1 MTGLDRLS
9 YQSRW
14 AHVAPQRKF
23 LLWLAMMILAFA
35 LPPVGQ
41 GIELLIIA
49 GLSCWLL
56 RISLWRWCRWMAI
69 PFGFLLVG
77 VITIIF
83 SISREPQMLL
93 AGISVGPYWIGITRA
108 GVVTANET
116 FWRSLTALSATL
128 WQGKPLDYSKR
139 GLLALRQQVATVFQ
153 DPEQQIFYTD
163 IDSDIAFS
171 LRNLGVPEAEI
182 TRRVD
187 EALTLVDAQH
197 FRHQPIQ
204 CLSHGQKK
212 RVAIAGALVLQ
223 ARYLLLDEPTAGLD
237 PAGRT
242 QMLAIIRRI
251 VAQGNHVIISSHDID
266 LIYEISDAVYVL
278 RQGQVLTH
286 GAPGEVFACTEA
298 MEQAGL
304 TQPWLVKL
312 HTQLGLP
319 LCKTETE
326 FFHRMQKCA
335 FREAS

>member
-14 AHVAPQRKF
+14 VHVAPQRKF
-23 LLWLAMMILAFA
+23 LLWLAMMILAFV

-128 WQGKPLDYSKR
+128 WL
-139 GLLALRQQVATVFQ
+139 
-153 DPEQQIFYTD
+153 
-163 IDSDIAFS
+163 
-171 LRNLGVPEAEI
+171 
-182 TRRVD
+182 
-187 EALTLVDAQH
+187 
-197 FRHQPIQ
+197 
-204 CLSHGQKK
+204 
-212 RVAIAGALVLQ
+212 
-223 ARYLLLDEPTAGLD
+223 
-237 PAGRT
+237 
-242 QMLAIIRRI
+242 
-251 VAQGNHVIISSHDID
+251 
-266 LIYEISDAVYVL
+266 
-278 RQGQVLTH
+278 
-286 GAPGEVFACTEA
+286 
-298 MEQAGL
+298 
-304 TQPWLVKL
+304 
-312 HTQLGLP
+312 
-319 LCKTETE
+319 
-326 FFHRMQKCA
+326 
-335 FREAS
+335 